1 MSDVQNNKLKD
12 SMNSINSDGNVVKNE
27 DMKATEAE
35 TVKEPLWAEK
45 SDRVVDGR
53 LIKDE
58 STFDDP
64 DALYAHL
71 IELIHRY
78 HPSTD
83 TAMVKKAYQIA
94 YDAHKGQKRKS
105 GEPYIIHPV
114 SVAIILAE
122 LELDKETIV
131 AGLLHDVVEDTVMT
145 KGDIVREFGEEVELL
160 VDGVTKLTRLSYEQD
175 KVELQAENLRKMF
188 LAMAKDIRVILI
200 KLADRLHNMRTMQ
213 YQSPEK
219 QIEKSRETMEIY
231 APIAHRLGISKIK
244 IELDDLSLKYLK
256 PDVYRDLTEKME
268 SRKIAREQ
276 FIEDIIADVRENIED
291 AGIKAQ
297 IDGRV
302 KHFFSIYRKMV
313 NQNKTFDQIYDLFAI
328 RIIVE
333 TVKDC
338 YAALGVIHEMYKP
351 IPGRFKDYISMP
363 KQNMYQS
370 LHTTLIGPKG
380 QPFEIQIRTF
390 EMHRT
395 AEYGIAAHWKYKEN
409 ADGKNSEETEEAK
422 LSWLR
427 QILEWQKDMS
437 DNREFLTMLKS
448 DLDLYSDNIFCFTPS
463 GDVKNLPVG
472 STPIDFAYSIHS
484 AVGNKMV
491 GARVNGKM
499 VPIDYK
505 IQNGDRIEIVTS
517 QNSKG
522 PSRDWL
528 AIVKSTQ
535 AKNKIN
541 QWFRSELKDDNIARG
556 RELIEKYCKSKA
568 IVLSDLMKSEFTESV
583 MRKYGFRDWESV
595 LAAVGHGG
603 LKEGQIINKL
613 IEEYDKKHKK
623 ELSDE
628 EIIEAVNEAKEHKE
642 KPGVSK
648 SKGGIT
654 VKGIHDVAVR
664 FSKCCNPVPGDEI
677 VGFITRG
684 RGISIHRTDCI
695 NILNMPEID
704 RNRIIEAEWEKA
716 ASDMSE
722 KYMVEINI
730 YANNRT
736 GILADLSK
744 ITTERQIDV
753 ASMNVRTNKQGFAT
767 ISMSFEVAGVD
778 ELNRLIDKMR
788 NVESIIDIERT

>member
-1 MSDVQNNKLKD
+1 MSQ
-12 SMNSINSDGNVVKNE
+12 E
-27 DMKATEAE
+27 TMKKKQAASLEQHTMEENRTEERREA
-35 TVKEPLWAEK
+35 LWAEAG
-45 SDRVVDGR
+45 DRLVDGH

-58 STFDDP
+58 NQFDNP
-64 DALYAHL
+64 DVLHQQL
-71 IELIHRY
+71 IACIHKY

-83 TAMVKKAYQIA
+83 TTLVEKAYKIA
-94 YDAHKGQKRKS
+94 YQAHEGQKRKS

-145 KGDIVREFGEEVELL
+145 TEDVIREFGEEVALL
-160 VDGVTKLTRLSYEQD
+160 VDGVTKLTQLSYEHD
-175 KVELQAENLRKMF
+175 KVEIQAENLRKMF

-219 QIEKSRETMEIY
+219 QVEKSRETMEIY

-244 IELDDLSLKYLK
+244 IELDDLSLKYLE
-256 PDVYRDLTEKME
+256 PDVYKDLAEKIE
-268 SRKIAREQ
+268 IKKSSREQ
-276 FIEDIIADVRENIED
+276 FIQEIVDDVRKNIEE
-291 AGIKAQ
+291 AGIQAK

-313 NQNKTFDQIYDLFAI
+313 NQDKTLDQIYDLFAV
-328 RIIVE
+328 RIIVD

-351 IPGRFKDYISMP
+351 IPGRFKDYIAMP
-363 KQNMYQS
+363 KPNMYQS
-370 LHTTLIGPKG
+370 LHTTLIGPAG
-380 QPFEIQIRTF
+380 LPFEIQIRTF
-390 EMHRT
+390 EMHKT

-409 ADGKNSEETEEAK
+409 AEGKNSEETEEAK
-422 LSWLR
+422 LSWLK
-427 QILEWQKDMS
+427 QILEWQRDMS
-437 DNREFLTMLKS
+437 DNREFMSLLKS
-448 DLDLYSDNIFCFTPS
+448 DLDLYSENIFCFTPS
-463 GDVKNLPVG
+463 GDVKNLPHG

-484 AVGNKMV
+484 AVGNRMV

-499 VPIDYK
+499 VPIDYQ
-505 IQNGDRIEIVTS
+505 IQNGDRIEVITS

-528 AIVKSTQ
+528 NIVKSTQ

-541 QWFRSELKDDNIARG
+541 QWFRSELKEDNISKG
-556 RELIEKYCKSKA
+556 KEMLEKYCKSKS
-568 IVLSDLMKSEFTESV
+568 IVLSDLAKAEFTDKV
-583 MRKYGFRDWESV
+583 MQKYGFHDWESV
-595 LAAVGHGG
+595 LAAIGHGG

-613 IEEYDKKHKK
+613 IEEYEKKHKK
-623 ELSDE
+623 EVTDE
-628 EIIEAVNEAKEHKE
+628 EILEAVSEAKE
-642 KPGVSK
+642 KPTVSK

-664 FSKCCNPVPGDEI
+664 FSKCCSPVPGDEI

-684 RGISIHRTDCI
+684 RGVSIHRTDCV
-695 NILNMPEID
+695 NILNMPEIE
-704 RNRIIEAEWEKA
+704 RARLIEAEWQK
-716 ASDMSE
+716 SDKGASE
-722 KYMVEINI
+722 KYMAEIKI

-753 ASMNVRTNKQGFAT
+753 TNMNVRTSKQGLAT
-767 ISMSFEVAGVD
+767 ISMAFEIGSVE
-778 ELNRLIDKMR
+778 ELNRLVDKMR
-788 NVESIIDIERT
+788 MVESIIDIERN